1 MAVLDGASQR
11 LTRRR
16 IGGAKPPAVRRGRRE
31 MCDQLSITRAVF
43 IGESTGS
50 MLQLS
55 LALERP
61 YLVAASVLAGGT
73 YYWPPEMR
81 ASLSSQS
88 PDRLARSWF
97 PDSKTFEEFCAMTSW
112 QVPIELRARL
122 GSGCCMAG
130 LSPPFGRR
138 CWTDRFR
145 AIGRRT
151 G

>member
-1 MAVLDGASQR
+1 
-11 LTRRR
+11 
-16 IGGAKPPAVRRGRRE
+16 

-81 ASLSSQS
+81 ASLSSQR
-88 PDRLARSWF
+88 PRSSS
-97 PDSKTFEEFCAMTSW
+97 SKLVPRFQDVRGVLRHDFVAGAIEF
-112 QVPIELRARL
+112 RAQL
-122 GSGCCMAG
+122 GSGCCMARPQPTVRKKVLDG
-130 LSPPFGRR
+130 SVPCDWEKNGVNESPMLDSPS
-138 CWTDRFR
+138 
-145 AIGRRT
+145 
-151 G
+151 